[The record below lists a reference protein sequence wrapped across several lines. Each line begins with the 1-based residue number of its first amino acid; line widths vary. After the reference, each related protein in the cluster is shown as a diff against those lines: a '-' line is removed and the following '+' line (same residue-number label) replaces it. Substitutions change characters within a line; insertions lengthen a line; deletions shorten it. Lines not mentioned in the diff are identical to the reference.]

1 MIKYSFTCKSNQWP
15 PRLKKIDMLLKKI
28 IKFKDDLHFKKNID
42 YDCNLILTNDK
53 LIKKMN
59 LQFRKINESTDVLT
73 FVSNV
78 NINMKKPRKICD
90 IFLSAETILKDSK
103 INETNFYDH
112 FTHIILHS
120 FLHINGFVHK
130 KINGFVK
137 MKKEEIKVL
146 KKLGIVNPYLL

>member
-59 LQFRKINESTDVLT
+59 LQFRKINKSTDVLT
-73 FVSNV
+73 FVS
-78 NINMKKPRKICD
+78 M
-90 IFLSAETILKDSK
+90 
-103 INETNFYDH
+103 
-112 FTHIILHS
+112 
-120 FLHINGFVHK
+120 
-130 KINGFVK
+130 
-137 MKKEEIKVL
+137 
-146 KKLGIVNPYLL
+146 